1 MYSDLTNWRP
11 VKGEEAY
18 VMISTHA
25 RAYVD
30 TSNEYRTQIV
40 KITMHP

>member
-18 VMISTHA
+18 VMMSTHA

-30 TSNEYRTQIV
+30 PNNKQRTQIV
-40 KITMHP
+40 RITMNP

>member
-1 MYSDLTNWRP
+1 MYSDLTKWRP
-11 VKGEEAY
+11 STGEEAY

-30 TSNEYRTQIV
+30 SSNLYRTQIV
-40 KITMHP
+40 KITINR